1 MAQTRDSL
9 DAQIITPSL
18 RGILPLSAL
27 HIPKR
32 LRRTIRQNPV
42 EVRID
47 FDFAATV
54 AACAAPADDREE
66 TWISYGIEYYYTQL
80 HEHGHAHSVECWHE
94 GALVGGLYG
103 VSLGAAFFG
112 ESMFSRARDVSK
124 IALIHLCARLIYGG
138 YELLDTQFLTAHLAQ
153 FGALEITQ
161 ESYMDRLEVALEKSA
176 DFYKMP
182 TQTDGRRALEI
193 IDAAQT
199 R

>member
-1 MAQTRDSL
+1 MAQSRGSL